1 LKVLLINP
9 SAENAAKMPVST
21 AYAHATF
28 VPPLGLLYISS
39 SLRRAGHEVHFIDAM
54 APGVDVDEIRRQI
67 EDFSPD
73 LIGISAYTFV
83 FYDLLQTARLVK
95 SLRPDTPIVLG
106 GPHIDI
112 YPEETLGH
120 PEFDYLVAGEG
131 EFAIVEICDMLQGNR
146 TPQEIAGLWYRNPD
160 GTARFTGPRERNTDL
175 DSLPF
180 PDVANLRREYYHCAF
195 NPRGYEVAMVT
206 SRGCP
211 FRCRYCNVLDR
222 RYTSRSAENVV
233 AEFRQLADYGF
244 NYAHLYDDTFNL
256 NLDRAKDICRGL
268 IDSKLPIRFS
278 ARLRGDRTDREF
290 FRLLALAGCER
301 VNIGVESADENI
313 LRSMDKHIDLGKVTR
328 SMAWAREY
336 GIRTVAFFMLGF
348 PGETAEQAQDT
359 IDFALK
365 LNSDYAQF
373 LPVMPFPGTPLFKD
387 ALAAGGLSGDF
398 YSDYTRNPTADFHL
412 QLWET
417 EIPLKQLVKLVQ
429 QAYRRFYF
437 NHRFLLRQL
446 LELRSYSDFRE
457 RAAIGLK
464 LLAYQFGKIWQ

>member
-1 LKVLLINP
+1 MKVLLINP
-9 SAENAAKMPVST
+9 PADNAARMPVST

-39 SLRRAGHEVHFIDAM
+39 SLREAGHEVHFIDAM
-54 APGVDVDEIRRQI
+54 APGIDRAEIERQVV
-67 EDFSPD
+67 DFSPD
-73 LIGISAYTFV
+73 LVGISAYTFI

-95 SLRPDTPIVLG
+95 SLLPEIPIVLG

-112 YPEETLGH
+112 YPEQTLAH

-131 EFAIVEICDMLQGNR
+131 ESAMVEICKMRAGKLA
-146 TPQEIAGLWYRNPD
+146 PQDIAGLWYRDKAGP
-160 GTARFTGPRERNTDL
+160 RFTGHRERNADL
-175 DSLPF
+175 DRLPF
-180 PDVANLRREYYHCAF
+180 PDVASLRREYYHCAF
-195 NPRGYEVAMVT
+195 NPRGFEVAMVT

-222 RYTSRSAENVV
+222 RYTARSPENVV
-233 AEFRQLADYGF
+233 AEFRQLAGNGF

-268 IDSKLPIRFS
+268 IDSRLPIRFS

-301 VNIGVESADENI
+301 VNIGVESASETI
-313 LRSMDKHIDLGKVTR
+313 LRSMDKLIDLGKVR
-328 SMAWAREY
+328 QSIAWAREF
-336 GIRTVAFFMLGF
+336 GLRTVAFYMLGF
-348 PGETAEQAQDT
+348 PGETVAQAQET
-359 IDFALK
+359 IDFALE
-365 LNSDYAQF
+365 LGSDYAQF

-398 YSDYTRNPTADFHL
+398 YSDYTLNPTPDFHL
-412 QLWET
+412 ELWET

-446 LELRSYSDFRE
+446 LELRSFNDFRE
-457 RAAIGLK
+457 RASIGSK